1 MLKEYCAGCLQGV
14 NSDAC
19 AGDDGCGR
27 RVDLKLLRYKFH
39 AGDEWGLLW
48 NGNAR
53 IEMS

>member
-14 NSDAC
+14 DSDAC

-27 RVDLKLLRYKFH
+27 GVDLKLLRYEFY

-48 NGNAR
+48 N
-53 IEMS
+53 